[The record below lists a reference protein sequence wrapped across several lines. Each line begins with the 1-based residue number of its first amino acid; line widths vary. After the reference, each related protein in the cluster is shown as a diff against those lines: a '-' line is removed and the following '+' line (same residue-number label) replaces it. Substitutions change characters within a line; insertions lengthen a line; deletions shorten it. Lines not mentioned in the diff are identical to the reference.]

1 MKNLTPS
8 QAHYI
13 KAVYELSFNSGDRSV
28 RIVDIAEKLDVSK
41 ASASIAMSKLA
52 DEKLVIKD
60 ERRQVFLTQEGERH
74 VISIMDKCKI
84 IQGFLTDILD
94 VNIETAKLDT
104 CAIEHVV
111 SLDTLCAMC
120 CFIHRANTNKQCNK
134 ECNKDC
140 HVMTEKSPAD
150 SI

>member
-1 MKNLTPS
+1 MKNLTTS
-8 QAHYI
+8 QTHYI
-13 KAVYELSFNSGDRSV
+13 KAVYELSFNSADRSV

-41 ASASIAMSKLA
+41 ASSSIAMSKLS
-52 DEKLVIKD
+52 DEKLVVKD

-84 IQGFLTDILD
+84 IQGFLTDILE

-111 SLDTLCAMC
+111 SLDTLCSMC
-120 CFIHRANTNKQCNK
+120 RFIHRIDMKKQCNK
-134 ECNKDC
+134 EC
-140 HVMTEKSPAD
+140 HVLPEKSPAD
-150 SI
+150 IL